1 MKKWSVFKVYAEDFK
16 DVYKLIIPS
25 SSKKEAEKYAES
37 GGLEVVKIVE
47 LENMKINTDYLSQIL
62 TEQGFDTDGV
72 DVICRTI
79 QMVGLSCS

>member
-1 MKKWSVFKVYAEDFK
+1 MKKWNVFKVYAEDSK

-25 SSKKEAEKYAES
+25 SSKKEAEKYVES
-37 GGLEVVKIVE
+37 GGLEVIKIVE

-62 TEQGFDTDGV
+62 TEQGFDTDGI

>member
-1 MKKWSVFKVYAEDFK
+1 MQKWSVFKVYAEDSK

-37 GGLEVVKIVE
+37 GGLEVIKIVE
-47 LENMKINTDYLSQIL
+47 MPYLKINTDFLSQIL
-62 TEQGFDTDGV
+62 TEQGFDTDGI

>member
-1 MKKWSVFKVYAEDFK
+1 MKKWNVFKVYAEDSK
-16 DVYKLIIPS
+16 DVYKMIIPS
-25 SSKKEAEKYAES
+25 SSKKEAEKYVES

-47 LENMKINTDYLSQIL
+47 MPYLKINTDFLSQIL
-62 TEQGFDTDGV
+62 TEQGFDTDGI